1 MSFRAA
7 TALAFLGLLVLP
19 GCGIGS
25 RGGTATNN
33 VSACAPAL
41 PLAGDALGH
50 RGKLIRIHRLKRGQT
65 AAILRALGR
74 AVPRRP
80 PSARPPSGKEPK
92 RCLLVYE
99 GPYARGSVP
108 LARGERGRY
117 AVILAR
123 ARHPQLVAVVLTD
136 RLPPEVKP

>member
-1 MSFRAA
+1 MSSRAA
-7 TALAFLGLLVLP
+7 TALVLLGLLVLP

-33 VSACAPAL
+33 VSACAP
-41 PLAGDALGH
+41 ALGH

-92 RCLLVYE
+92 RCLLVYQ

-108 LARGERGRY
+108 LARGEQGRY

-123 ARHPQLVAVVLTD
+123 ARHPQLFAVVLTD
-136 RLPPEVKP
+136 RLPPEVQP